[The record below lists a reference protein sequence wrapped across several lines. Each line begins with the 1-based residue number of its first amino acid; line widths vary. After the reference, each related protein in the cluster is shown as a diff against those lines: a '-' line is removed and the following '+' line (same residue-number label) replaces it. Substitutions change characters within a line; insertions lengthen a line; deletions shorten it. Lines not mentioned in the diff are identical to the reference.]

1 MIIARAPVR
10 ISLAGGGT
18 DLEAYYGRYGGTVIS
33 TSIDKYFYVFLN
45 ADGRDNIQI
54 SSSDYRT
61 FYRAAPGEPSPWE
74 SDLTMPRAI
83 LDHFGI
89 RRGVSVFL
97 ASEVPPGT
105 GLGSSSTVT
114 VAICKAVAEL
124 RGQSPTRAETAE
136 VACVIEIGKM
146 GMPIGK
152 QDQYAAAC
160 GGLNQ
165 LIFSNEGVE
174 VNPLRLSMETLLTL
188 EENLLLFYTG
198 TAHDS
203 SVLLSIQQQASQ
215 QEDGGAIRA
224 LHSVKAMVGQVK
236 DCLER
241 GQLRRFAQ
249 LLDANWQQKK
259 RFGPGVTTPHID
271 ECYELALRNGGL
283 GGKVTGAGGGGFLMI
298 YCEADDQARVTQ
310 ALQGKGMR
318 RMDFKFEYG
327 GAQILVSTGLKMRDV

>member
-105 GLGSSSTVT
+105 GLGSSSTVA
-114 VAICKAVAEL
+114 VAISKAVAEL
-124 RGQSPTRAETAE
+124 RGQSPSRAETAE
-136 VACVIEIGKM
+136 VACAIEIEKM

-152 QDQYAAAC
+152 QDQYAAAY

-165 LIFSNEGVE
+165 YTFSNGGVE
-174 VNPLRLSMETLLTL
+174 VNPLSLPMETVRTL
-188 EENLLLFYTG
+188 EGNLLLFYTG
-198 TAHDS
+198 AAHDS
-203 SVLLSIQQQASQ
+203 SVILSKQQQASQ
-215 QEDGGAIRA
+215 QEDGDVTSA
-224 LHSVKAMVGQVK
+224 LHAVKAMVGQVK

-241 GQLRRFAQ
+241 GQLSRFAQ
-249 LLDANWQQKK
+249 LLDRNWQQKK
-259 RFGPGVTTPHID
+259 RFAPGVTTPHID
-271 ECYELALRNGGL
+271 ECYDLALRNGAL
-283 GGKVTGAGGGGFLMI
+283 GGKISGAGGGGFLML
-298 YCEADDQARVTQ
+298 YCEATDQARVTQ
-310 ALQGKGMR
+310 VLEEKGLR
-318 RMDFKFEYG
+318 GMDFNFEYG
-327 GAQILVSTGLKMRDV
+327 GAQILVSTGLKMREI